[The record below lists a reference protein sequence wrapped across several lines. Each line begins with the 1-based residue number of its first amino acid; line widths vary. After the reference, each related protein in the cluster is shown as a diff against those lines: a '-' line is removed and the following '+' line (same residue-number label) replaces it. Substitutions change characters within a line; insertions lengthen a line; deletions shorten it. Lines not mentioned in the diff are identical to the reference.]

1 MDLLCQKSDTPRN
14 SSVAPPDGQCC
25 KKDNAICAAPG
36 ECCSGTCNDTT
47 RRCTPS
53 AESDAARGQT
63 CGGPGLFCT
72 YGSGCCPGL
81 QCDGPSGRCCAPNG
95 SDCSSAGECC
105 SKNCVE
111 GGGGVFRCSAQ
122 PAPPPPPIP
131 VPDDAVRLLEPI
143 GGMSFVSGGGIGVL
157 MAYIAGIWPW
167 LVGIGFGVALLQ
179 VIFAGYEIM
188 MSGGSPA
195 LREQG
200 KQRILWSI
208 IGMLMLLSAAAIL
221 NLINPGA
228 YGIS

>member
-1 MDLLCQKSDTPRN
+1 
-14 SSVAPPDGQCC
+14 
-25 KKDNAICAAPG
+25 
-36 ECCSGTCNDTT
+36 
-47 RRCTPS
+47 
-53 AESDAARGQT
+53 
-63 CGGPGLFCT
+63 
-72 YGSGCCPGL
+72 
-81 QCDGPSGRCCAPNG
+81 
-95 SDCSSAGECC
+95 
-105 SKNCVE
+105 
-111 GGGGVFRCSAQ
+111 
-122 PAPPPPPIP
+122 
-131 VPDDAVRLLEPI
+131 
-143 GGMSFVSGGGIGVL
+143 MSFVSGGGIGVL

-179 VIFAGYEIM
+179 VIFAGDEIM